1 MDTPRRPAEGRAD
14 AHRPEDIPL
23 ANWRAILRRLWS
35 VQSEKGLWVMA
46 SGVAFYAVLAVLPGL
61 GFVLLTLGMISGA
74 DRIKARFEPLK
85 GIVPEQA
92 LDAFVDQLTDM
103 VGSTG
108 GTLRWGISGSLLLTL
123 WSLWLGMRALI
134 AALNFAYRE
143 KEHRGF
149 FALNGLSLLLG
160 LVWLAFVPL
169 TFGVFLATPT
179 LAAALRIP
187 EGFLWPLQ
195 WLRWPFLV
203 CMILLALALLYR
215 IGPCRMAP
223 KWRWVSWGAVVA
235 ATLWI
240 VASALF
246 TAYVQ
251 HVANYQAAYGLAGAV
266 ITLMLWL
273 NLIAYAILLGAV
285 LNAEMER
292 QTTCETSTSNTM
304 S

>member
-1 MDTPRRPAEGRAD
+1 MTKQPGDVAHIAD
-14 AHRPEDIPL
+14 VDCPKDLPPSS
-23 ANWRAILRRLWS
+23 WRAILWRLWLI
-35 VQSEKGLWVMA
+35 QSETGLWVMA

-61 GFVLLTLGMISGA
+61 GFTLLTLGMISGP
-74 DRIKARFEPLK
+74 DRIKERFEQLK
-85 GIVPEQA
+85 EIVPEQA
-92 LDAFVDQLTDM
+92 LGAFVDQLADM

-108 GTLRWGISGSLLLTL
+108 GTLRWGITGSLLLTL

-143 KEHRGF
+143 KECRGF
-149 FALNGLSLLLG
+149 LALNGLSLLLS
-160 LVWLAFVPL
+160 LVWLGFVPL
-169 TFGVFLATPT
+169 TFGVFLGTPT
-179 LAAALRIP
+179 LAAALP
-187 EGFLWPLQ
+187 VPAGLVWTLQ

-203 CMILLALALLYR
+203 AMILLALAVLYR
-215 IGPCRMAP
+215 IGPCRTAP

-235 ATLWI
+235 TTLWI

-251 HVANYQAAYGLAGAV
+251 RVANYQAAYGLAGAV

-273 NLIAYAILLGAV
+273 NLIAYAILLGGA

-292 QTTCETSTSNTM
+292 QTTRETAASRQRP
-304 S
+304 